1 MALLTTYGASN
12 RVIIN
17 DKTVTYSKRRIYG
30 AWSFISGVSII
41 TLGSVWEYHRY
52 CQKCYQYVGM
62 TKDAA
67 A

>member
-30 AWSFISGVSII
+30 GGWSYVSGTVVV

-52 CQKCYQYVGM
+52 CVKTYMYVGM
-62 TKDAA
+62 DRTTA
-67 A
+67 